1 MTESSSPFLAVLKP
15 HTSDIG
21 AFTVQRSLPSLPFK
35 TVGPFIF
42 FDHMGPATLAPGQGM
57 DVRPHPHIGLA
68 TVTYLFDGEIEHR
81 DSLGSDQRITPGA
94 VNWMTAGRGIVH
106 SERTPPDVRK
116 HGGDVH
122 GIQTWVA
129 LPQADEETEPS
140 FSHHDASSLPDI
152 FAPGVH
158 MRLILGKAFGET
170 SPVKV
175 FSPIFYL
182 AVDME
187 PCAAFVL
194 PPEYEQRA
202 VYTVQGEVTVNGE
215 VLSEQTMG
223 VLAPG
228 SDVNIVAGDK
238 PARLML
244 LGGAPLDGDRF
255 IFWNFVSSSR
265 ERIEQAKTAWMAQE
279 MGHVPG
285 ETEWIPIPERKPAAK

>member
-106 SERTPPDVRK
+106 SERTPPDVRER
-116 HGGDVH
+116 GGDVH

>member
-106 SERTPPDVRK
+106 SERTPPDVRER
-116 HGGDVH
+116 GGDVH

-215 VLSEQTMG
+215 LLSEQTMG